1 MPTVDPRSL
10 FDKLNPIKRDV
21 ICLLSVHYAPI
32 SRTRLLDAARR
43 LGLRTE
49 NGKAFAHG
57 DMKSVVDHLL
67 KKKLILER
75 NRAIACPANLA
86 NIACESLLG
95 QNRFDTFADAV
106 GIKTGHLHPGYFSP
120 YSSYE
125 HLLGHLR
132 AAIYLG
138 KLGDFFEMIDWVG
151 QSYFRDQNPHVDV
164 FASMGGGDFSQPW
177 FRRLSPELRL
187 SFLVLPLERALF
199 RLEPID
205 HLINALQDEVAEND
219 WDLPEILIEA
229 LLLQGKVEEA
239 RKQIGHPDT
248 PEQAA
253 LLAWASMVEGDYP
266 KARVLFETAYEQLL
280 KSTRKRNVYFQ
291 GLDGIFLVAAQL
303 DGADQ
308 ARILTLRERLRRGAK
323 QKDNAMTY
331 YLNNLSMVVDA
342 LLGDVDASASSDD
355 WVLER
360 IDPGIGLLLWCLL
373 WQWRGRLSSEMALGR
388 IQATG
393 KLADKNG
400 YVWVARECQQFAERL
415 QGKPVPIPVRYLVD
429 AVQPMQEWERAL
441 KALALLGHEA
451 ETPVKPVKKGLS
463 RLIWLLDFDEYGD
476 IHLEPKE
483 QKATQ
488 KGGWTKGRTLGL
500 KRLAEESDQ
509 LDFLTPQDAA
519 VVKHIR
525 NQARYRY
532 DYYRD
537 HYEIDTDKASPC
549 SPVTR
554 SCS

>member
-1 MPTVDPRSL
+1 W
-10 FDKLNPIKRDV
+10 
-21 ICLLSVHYAPI
+21 A
-32 SRTRLLDAARR
+32 
-43 LGLRTE
+43 
-49 NGKAFAHG
+49 
-57 DMKSVVDHLL
+57 
-67 KKKLILER
+67 
-75 NRAIACPANLA
+75 
-86 NIACESLLG
+86 
-95 QNRFDTFADAV
+95 
-106 GIKTGHLHPGYFSP
+106 
-120 YSSYE
+120 
-125 HLLGHLR
+125 
-132 AAIYLG
+132 
-138 KLGDFFEMIDWVG
+138 G

-187 SFLVLPLERALF
+187 SFLVLPLEQALF
-199 RLEPID
+199 RLEPVD
-205 HLINALQDEVAEND
+205 HLIHALQDEVTEND

-229 LLLQGKVEEA
+229 LLLQGKEEEA

-331 YLNNLSMVVDA
+331 YLDNLSMVVDA
-342 LLGDVDASASSDD
+342 LLGDVDASASPDD

-373 WQWRGRLSSEMALGR
+373 WQWRGKLSPEMALGR
-388 IQATG
+388 IQETG
-393 KLADKNG
+393 ELAEKNG
-400 YVWVARECQQFAERL
+400 YAWVARECQQFAERL
-415 QGKPVPIPVRYLVD
+415 QGKPGPIPVRYLVD
-429 AVQPMQEWERAL
+429 AVQPMHKWERAL

-451 ETPVKPVKKGLS
+451 ETPLNPVKKGLS

-476 IHLEPKE
+476 VHIEPRE

-500 KRLAEESDQ
+500 KRLAEETDQ
-509 LDFLTPQDAA
+509 LDFLAPQDAA

-525 NQARYRY
+525 NQARYSY

-537 HYEIDTDKASPC
+537 HYEIDTERALPLLAGHPLLFLKTSPSTQVEIETASPILEITRQGDALKLTLVPSIEPDEELLIIRQ
-549 SPVTR
+549 SPTR
-554 SCS
+554 LSVIPIDETLQRIARIIGDELSVPSQAEPGVREAITNIAPMLTVHSEVSGLSDGLEEAEADSKPYLHVLPAAEGLSFEMFNHPFGIEGPGFKPGEGA